1 MKLLKRFFDT
11 QRPYFEPGGRLAQY
25 LPLFEAIE
33 TVFFTP
39 AEVSPGGPHVRDN
52 LDVKRFMTL
61 VIVMLLPHLFFG
73 MYNTGYQ
80 ALLAAGRE
88 PQLVNCLF
96 IGLTYVIPLVLVTY
110 AVGFAW
116 EVLFAVIRGHG
127 MSEGLFVTCMLFPL
141 TLPPTTPLW
150 QVALGVSFGIVIGKE
165 IFGGTGR
172 NFLNPAL
179 TGRAFLFFAFPVR
192 MSGDAVWTAEAVWR
206 TVSAGADKAVD
217 AVTAATPLAVAAL
230 TATGS
235 PIQVALHEA
244 GYGFWKLFWGLYPG
258 SVGGTATWLCLMGA
272 VALCIMG
279 IANYRIVVGGILGI
293 LCTGVIFNL
302 VAKEGGNPWLGLN
315 PLYHLV
321 MGGFAFALAYM
332 ATEPVS
338 GPDMDAARWVYGFLI
353 GALTLLIRVF
363 NPAFPEGAMLAVL
376 FMNLFAPLMD
386 HVVVQARLRKRMI
399 NV

>member
-1 MKLLKRFFDT
+1 MQLLRRFFDS
-11 QRPYFEPGGRLAQY
+11 QRPHFQSGGRLARY

-88 PQLVNCLF
+88 PQPVTCLL
-96 IGLTYVIPLVLVTY
+96 IGLTHVIPLVLVTY

-150 QVALGVSFGIVIGKE
+150 QVALGISFGIVIGKE

-192 MSGDAVWTAEAVWR
+192 MSGDAVWTAEAIWR
-206 TVSAGADKAVD
+206 SAGAGMDKAVD

-230 TATGS
+230 TPTGS
-235 PIQVALHEA
+235 PIQVALHDA
-244 GYGFWKLFWGLYPG
+244 GYGFWKLFWGIYPG

-272 VALCIMG
+272 VALCLMG
-279 IANYRIVVGGILGI
+279 IANYRIVVGGIFGI
-293 LCTGVIFNL
+293 LCTGIVFNL

-315 PLYHLV
+315 PCYHLV

>member
-1 MKLLKRFFDT
+1 MKLLKGFFDK
-11 QRPYFEPGGRLAQY
+11 QRPHFTPGGRFARY

-39 AEVSPGGPHVRDN
+39 AQTAAGGPHVRDN

-80 ALLAAGRE
+80 ALVAAGQQ
-88 PQLVNCLF
+88 PQWFFALL
-96 IGLTYVIPLVLVTY
+96 IGLYHILPMVLVTY
-110 AVGFAW
+110 AVGFFW
-116 EVLFAVIRGHG
+116 EVLFAVVRGHG

-150 QVALGVSFGIVIGKE
+150 QVALGISFGIVIGKE

-192 MSGDAVWTAEAVWR
+192 MSGDAVWTASLV
-206 TVSAGADKAVD
+206 GADKAVD
-217 AVTAATPLAVAAL
+217 AVSAATPLAVAAL
-230 TATGS
+230 TPKGGDPIVAT
-235 PIQVALHEA
+235 LHNA
-244 GYGFWKLFWGLYPG
+244 GYGFWDLFWGLYPG
-258 SVGGTATWLCLMGA
+258 SVGGTATWLCLIGA

-279 IANYRIVVGGILGI
+279 IANYRIVLGGILGV
-293 LCTGVIFNL
+293 LACGYLFNAL
-302 VAKEGGNPWLGLN
+302 ATPGSSPWLGLN
-315 PLYHLV
+315 PFYHLV
-321 MGGFAFALAYM
+321 MGGYAFALAYM

-353 GALTLLIRVF
+353 GAMTLLIRVF

>member
-1 MKLLKRFFDT
+1 M
-11 QRPYFEPGGRLAQY
+11 AQY

-73 MYNTGYQ
+73 IYNTGYQ
-80 ALLAAGRE
+80 ALLAAGRD
-88 PQLVNCLF
+88 PQLVACML
-96 IGLTYVIPLVLVTY
+96 IGLAHVIPLVLVTY

-127 MSEGLFVTCMLFPL
+127 MSEGLFVSCMLFPL

-150 QVALGVSFGIVIGKE
+150 QAALGISFGIVIGKE

-192 MSGDAVWTAEAVWR
+192 MSGDAVWTAA
-206 TVSAGADKAVD
+206 TLGADKAVD

-230 TATGS
+230 TPAGS
-235 PIQVALHEA
+235 PIQAALTEA
-244 GYGFWKLFWGLYPG
+244 CLLYT
-258 SVGGTATWLCLMGA
+258 S
-272 VALCIMG
+272 
-279 IANYRIVVGGILGI
+279 
-293 LCTGVIFNL
+293 
-302 VAKEGGNPWLGLN
+302 
-315 PLYHLV
+315 
-321 MGGFAFALAYM
+321 
-332 ATEPVS
+332 
-338 GPDMDAARWVYGFLI
+338 DAADDVS
-353 GALTLLIRVF
+353 TV
-363 NPAFPEGAMLAVL
+363 
-376 FMNLFAPLMD
+376 
-386 HVVVQARLRKRMI
+386 
-399 NV
+399 

>member
-1 MKLLKRFFDT
+1 
-11 QRPYFEPGGRLAQY
+11 
-25 LPLFEAIE
+25 
-33 TVFFTP
+33 
-39 AEVSPGGPHVRDN
+39 
-52 LDVKRFMTL
+52 
-61 VIVMLLPHLFFG
+61 
-73 MYNTGYQ
+73 
-80 ALLAAGRE
+80 
-88 PQLVNCLF
+88 
-96 IGLTYVIPLVLVTY
+96 
-110 AVGFAW
+110 
-116 EVLFAVIRGHG
+116 

-150 QVALGVSFGIVIGKE
+150 QVALGISFGIVIGKE

-192 MSGDAVWTAEAVWR
+192 MSGDAVWTASLV
-206 TVSAGADKAVD
+206 GADKGVD
-217 AVTAATPLAVAAL
+217 AVTAATPLAVATLIPKGGGPITEAL
-230 TATGS
+230 DA
-235 PIQVALHEA
+235 A
-244 GYGFWKLFWGLYPG
+244 GYGFWDLFWGLYPG
-258 SVGGTATWLCLMGA
+258 SVGGTATWLCLIGA

-279 IANYRIVVGGILGI
+279 IANYRIVLGGIF
-293 LCTGVIFNL
+293 GVLACGYLLNAL
-302 VAKEGGNPWLGLN
+302 AVPGSSPWLGLN
-315 PLYHLV
+315 PFYHLV
-321 MGGFAFALAYM
+321 MGGYAFALAYM

-386 HVVVQARLRKRMI
+386 HVAVQARLRKRMI

>member
-11 QRPYFEPGGRLAQY
+11 QRPHFEPGGRLAQY

-315 PLYHLV
+315 PFYHLV

>member
-1 MKLLKRFFDT
+1 MKLLKVFFDN
-11 QRPYFEPGGRLAQY
+11 QRPHFEPGGRLVRY

-39 AEVSPGGPHVRDN
+39 AETTPGGPHLRDN

-61 VIVMLLPHLFFG
+61 VIVMLLPHLLFG

-80 ALLAAGRE
+80 ALVAAGEE
-88 PQLVNCLF
+88 PRLLVCIL
-96 IGLTYVIPLVLVTY
+96 IGLYHVLPMVLVTY
-110 AVGFAW
+110 AVGSFW
-116 EVLFAVIRGHG
+116 EALFAVIRGHG
-127 MSEGLFVTCMLFPL
+127 ISEGLFVSCMLFPL

-150 QVALGVSFGIVIGKE
+150 QVALGISFGIVIGKE

-192 MSGDAVWTAEAVWR
+192 MSGDAVWTAA
-206 TVSAGADKAVD
+206 TVGGDKAVD
-217 AVTAATPLAVAAL
+217 AVSAATPLAVAAL
-230 TATGS
+230 TPKGGGIEA
-235 PIQVALHEA
+235 ALQAA
-244 GYGFWKLFWGLYPG
+244 GYGFWDLFWGLYPG
-258 SVGGTATWLCLMGA
+258 SVGGTTTWLCLIGA
-272 VALCIMG
+272 VALCLMG
-279 IANYRIVVGGILGI
+279 IANYRIVAGGILGV
-293 LCTGVIFNL
+293 LATGVLLNAL
-302 VAKEGGNPWLGLN
+302 AGEGSSPWLGLN
-315 PLYHLV
+315 PCYHLV
-321 MGGFAFALAYM
+321 MGGYAFALAYM

-338 GPDMDAARWVYGFLI
+338 GPDLDAARWVYGFLI